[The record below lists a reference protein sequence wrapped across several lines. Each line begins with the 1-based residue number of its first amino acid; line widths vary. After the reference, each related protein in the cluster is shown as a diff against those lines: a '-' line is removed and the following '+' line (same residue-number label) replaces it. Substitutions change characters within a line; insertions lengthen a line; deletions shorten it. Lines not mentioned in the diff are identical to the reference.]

1 MKSYNKKKA
10 LLFNSLILFLG
21 KFSTQFISFLL
32 LPLYTAY
39 FKTEDYGI
47 VDLITTY
54 IVLLVPVITI
64 QTEMYVF
71 RYLIDNRED
80 EKEKTRIISNSL
92 LVVSIMTF
100 ISSIL
105 FCIIC
110 CFIDIRYSFYLLLM
124 VLSTI
129 LSNLFMQISRGLG
142 KNVDYSLSCVI
153 IGITNI
159 FLNSVLIIFMKL
171 GVEAVFISS
180 IISNLIGTLFLL
192 FKHKIY
198 NYVSVSVL
206 KFTNIKEIISY
217 SLPLIPNGI
226 VWWVVDTSDRTIISL
241 ILGLSA
247 NGIYSISNKF
257 SHIINSFYSIFNMSW
272 TESLSLYLKDNDDFL
287 ESTFNS
293 IFKIL
298 CSLCLI
304 LLNSMFILFAIFINK
319 QYYSAYNYTFILI
332 VAGIFSMLSSN
343 LSAVYIAA
351 KKTRSIAVT
360 TIIAAI
366 CNLLIHLSL
375 INWLGLNAATISTLI
390 SFFILFLIRYI
401 DIQKIVKLKIDKKY
415 CLIFII
421 LFMISYLPYIIN
433 NIFVKILWLFISTI
447 LVLVVNKELIKTI
460 ISKMKGKLYE
470 RKIKEN

>member
-1 MKSYNKKKA
+1 MKSYNKKKS
-10 LLFNSLILFLG
+10 LILNSLILFLG

-32 LPLYTAY
+32 LPLYTTY

-47 VDLITTY
+47 IDLITTY

-71 RYLIDNRED
+71 RYLIDNREN

-92 LVVSIMTF
+92 LVILMMT
-100 ISSIL
+100 IVTSIL

-110 CFIDIRYSFYLLLM
+110 CFINIKYSFYLILM

-142 KNVDYSLSCVI
+142 KNVDYSLSCMI
-153 IGITNI
+153 IGLTNI
-159 FLNSVLIIFMKL
+159 ILNIVLIVLMKF
-171 GVEAVFISS
+171 GIEAVFISS
-180 IISNLIGTLFLL
+180 VISNLFGTLFLL

-198 NYVSVSVL
+198 NHISINVL
-206 KFTNIKEIISY
+206 SLKNIKEIIKY
-217 SLPLIPNGI
+217 SLPLVPNGI
-226 VWWVVDTSDRTIISL
+226 VWWIVDASDRTIISL
-241 ILGLSA
+241 LLGLSA

-257 SHIINSFYSIFNMSW
+257 SHMINSFYSIFNMSW
-272 TESLSLYLKDNDDFL
+272 TESLSLYLNDNDDFL
-287 ESTFNS
+287 ETTFNS

-298 CSLCLI
+298 CSLCLL

-319 QYYSAYNYTFILI
+319 QYNVAYNYTYILI

-351 KKTRSIAVT
+351 KKTKSIAVT
-360 TIIAAI
+360 TIIAAV

-375 INWLGLNAATISTLI
+375 INMIGLNAATISTLL

-401 DIQKIVKLKIDKKY
+401 DVQKIVKLRIDKKY
-415 CLIFII
+415 CL
-421 LFMISYLPYIIN
+421 LFMILFIFSYLPYSIN
-433 NIFVKILWLFISTI
+433 NILIKTLWLIISMVI
-447 LVLVVNKELIKTI
+447 VLLINKELIKTI
-460 ISKMKGKLYE
+460 ILKLKGKLYE
-470 RKIKEN
+470 RKVKKG